1 MSDIAIKVE
10 NLSKAYQLG
19 DFGTGTISRDIE
31 RWWALMRG
39 KEDPFLMIGE
49 TNDRTVK
56 GGSDVI
62 WSLKDINF
70 DIKEGDA
77 VGIIGR
83 NGAGKSTLL
92 KVLSR
97 VTSPTTGNIKVRGRI
112 ASLLEV
118 GTGFHPELTGGE
130 NIYLNGAIMGMSK
143 REIKR
148 KFDEIVDFAGVD
160 RYVNTP
166 VKRYS
171 SGMYV
176 RLAFAVAAHLDSEI
190 LIVDEVLAVGDA
202 EFQKKCLGKMGDVS
216 KGEGRTI
223 LFVSHNMGSI
233 NQLCNK
239 GILLNNGQ
247 IVNYDVISKITP
259 QYFNLGKIN
268 SASKDL
274 TNEKR
279 SGTGLCQ
286 FLYVETKKNNETIP
300 TQEFSIGDDLSI
312 TFRIKYKFDK
322 PIKLRMSIEMKAS
335 DGLKIGN
342 MIDADSFFN
351 MLTYPDRD
359 IITVKFKDL
368 RFYPDTYY
376 LSLYVGDSSSTEP
389 YDYLEDCIKINIVDG
404 GELTSRPLPRSAGI
418 LFLTPEWKV
427 EEKYEFQNTL

>member
-1 MSDIAIKVE
+1 MSDIAIRVE

-19 DFGTGTISRDIE
+19 DYGTGTLSRDVE
-31 RWWALMRG
+31 RWWALARG

-49 TNDRTVK
+49 TNDRTSK
-56 GGSDVI
+56 GDSDIV

-97 VTSPTTGNIKVRGRI
+97 VTSPSTGNIKVKGRI

-143 REIKR
+143 REIKK

-160 RYVNTP
+160 RYVDTP

-176 RLAFAVAAHLDSEI
+176 RLAFAVAAHLQSEI

-202 EFQKKCLGKMGDVS
+202 EFQKKCLGKMNDVS
-216 KGEGRTI
+216 KGEGRTV

-239 GILLNNGQ
+239 AILLNNGK
-247 IVNYDVISKITP
+247 ILDYDVVSKITP
-259 QYFNLGKIN
+259 MYFNYGRSNDATI
-268 SASKDL
+268 DL
-274 TNEKR
+274 TNVKGAGNGYCKFQYVALKR
-279 SGTGLCQ
+279 
-286 FLYVETKKNNETIP
+286 NN
-300 TQEFSIGDDLSI
+300 QEFSNREFSLGDDLNI
-312 TFRIKYKFDK
+312 EFKLNFKDGVPV
-322 PIKLRMSIEMKAS
+322 PIKLSVELKAS
-335 DGLKIGN
+335 DGFKIAN
-342 MIDADSFFN
+342 MIDVDSNFQTLSIAN
-351 MLTYPDRD
+351 GAVIKIKL
-359 IITVKFKDL
+359 KDL
-368 RFYPDTYY
+368 RLYPDTYY
-376 LSLYVGDSSSTEP
+376 LSLYAGDLSSTEV
-389 YDYLEDCIKINIVDG
+389 YSYLEDCISFSVIDG
-404 GELTSRPLPRSAGI
+404 GKLTTRLLPRSAGL
-418 LFLTPEWKV
+418 LFLSPEW
-427 EEKYEFQNTL
+427 ETL

>member
-1 MSDIAIKVE
+1 MSDIAIRVE

-19 DFGTGTISRDIE
+19 DYGTGTLSRDIE
-31 RWWALMRG
+31 RWWALARG

-49 TNDRTVK
+49 TNDRTSK
-56 GGSDVI
+56 GDSDIV

-97 VTSPTTGNIKVRGRI
+97 VTSPSTGNIKVKGRI

-143 REIKR
+143 REIKK

-160 RYVNTP
+160 RYVDTP

-176 RLAFAVAAHLDSEI
+176 RLAFAVAAHLESEI

-202 EFQKKCLGKMGDVS
+202 EFQKKCLGKMNDVS
-216 KGEGRTI
+216 KGEGRTV

-239 GILLNNGQ
+239 AILLNNGK
-247 IVNYDVISKITP
+247 VLDYDVVSKITP
-259 QYFNLGKIN
+259 MYFNYGRSNDAKI
-268 SASKDL
+268 DL
-274 TNEKR
+274 TNVKGAGNGYCKFQYVTLKR
-279 SGTGLCQ
+279 
-286 FLYVETKKNNETIP
+286 NN
-300 TQEFSIGDDLSI
+300 QDFSNREFSLGDDLNI
-312 TFRIKYKFDK
+312 EFKLNFKDGVAV
-322 PIKLRMSIEMKAS
+322 PIKLSVELKAS
-335 DGLKIGN
+335 DGLKIAN
-342 MIDADSFFN
+342 MIDVDSNFQALN
-351 MLTYPDRD
+351 IAND
-359 IITVKFKDL
+359 TVIKIKLKDL
-368 RFYPDTYY
+368 RLYPDTYY
-376 LSLYVGDSSSTEP
+376 LSLYAGDLSSTEV
-389 YDYLEDCIKINIVDG
+389 YNYLEDCISFSVIDG
-404 GELTSRPLPRSAGI
+404 GNLTTRLLPRSAGV
-418 LFLTPEWKV
+418 LFLSPEW
-427 EEKYEFQNTL
+427 ETL

>member
-1 MSDIAIKVE
+1 MSDIAIRVE

-19 DFGTGTISRDIE
+19 DYGTGTLSRDIE
-31 RWWALMRG
+31 RWWALARG

-49 TNDRTVK
+49 TNDRTSK
-56 GGSDVI
+56 GDSDIV

-97 VTSPTTGNIKVRGRI
+97 VTSPSTGNIKVKGRI

-143 REIKR
+143 REIKK

-160 RYVNTP
+160 RYVDTP

-176 RLAFAVAAHLDSEI
+176 RLAFAVAAHLESEI

-202 EFQKKCLGKMGDVS
+202 EFQKKCLGKMNDVS
-216 KGEGRTI
+216 KGEGRTV

-239 GILLNNGQ
+239 AILLNNGK
-247 IVNYDVISKITP
+247 VLDYDVVSKITP
-259 QYFNLGKIN
+259 MYFNYGRSNDAKI
-268 SASKDL
+268 DL
-274 TNEKR
+274 TNVKGAGNGYCKFQYVTLKR
-279 SGTGLCQ
+279 
-286 FLYVETKKNNETIP
+286 NN
-300 TQEFSIGDDLSI
+300 QDFSNREFSLGDDLNI
-312 TFRIKYKFDK
+312 EFKLNFKDGVPV
-322 PIKLRMSIEMKAS
+322 PIKLSIELKAS
-335 DGLKIGN
+335 DGLKIAN
-342 MIDADSFFN
+342 MIDVDSNFQALN
-351 MLTYPDRD
+351 IAND
-359 IITVKFKDL
+359 TVIKIKLKDL
-368 RFYPDTYY
+368 RLYPDTYY
-376 LSLYVGDSSSTEP
+376 LSLYAGDLSSTEV
-389 YDYLEDCIKINIVDG
+389 YNYLEDCISFSVIDG
-404 GELTSRPLPRSAGI
+404 GNLTTRLLPRSAGV
-418 LFLTPEWKV
+418 LFLSPEW
-427 EEKYEFQNTL
+427 ETL